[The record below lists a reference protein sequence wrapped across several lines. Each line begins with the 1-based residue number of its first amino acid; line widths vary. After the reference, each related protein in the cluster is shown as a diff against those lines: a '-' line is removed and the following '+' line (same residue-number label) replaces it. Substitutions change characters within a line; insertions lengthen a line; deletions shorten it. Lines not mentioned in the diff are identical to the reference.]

1 MAKAF
6 PLHTLIELAA
16 SRTEAAAQRLGEL
29 ARRRREAEEKLAQLE
44 TYRSEYGRALETGLR
59 TGIDG
64 GRLLEYRRFL
74 AQLDVAIEQQRAE
87 VGRCLAAWES
97 GRIEW
102 LGERSRQSA
111 YGTLAERRAAAE
123 RAVQARAEQRLHD
136 ELSRGGVPG
145 EPREPGGG

>member
-1 MAKAF
+1 MAKGL
-6 PLHTLIELAA
+6 PLHTLLDLAA
-16 SRTEAAAQRLGEL
+16 SRTEAAALRLGEL
-29 ARRRREAEEKLAQLE
+29 ARRRREAEDKLAQLE
-44 TYRSEYGRALETGLR
+44 SYRGEYGRAFEAGLR

-74 AQLDVAIEQQRAE
+74 AQLDAAIEQQRAE

-97 GRIEW
+97 GRVEW
-102 LGERSRQSA
+102 LAERSRQSA

-123 RAVQARAEQRLHD
+123 RAMQARAEQRLHD
-136 ELSRGGVPG
+136 ELSRGAVSD